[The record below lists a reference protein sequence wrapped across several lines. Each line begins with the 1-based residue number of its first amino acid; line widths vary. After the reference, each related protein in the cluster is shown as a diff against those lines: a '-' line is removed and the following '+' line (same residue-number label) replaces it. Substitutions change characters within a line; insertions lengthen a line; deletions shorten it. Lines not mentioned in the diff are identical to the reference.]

1 MGLVFREN
9 LREKFP
15 VSFAISA
22 QLIKAV
28 ALIWRTH
35 DAGVSHLRTPSGL
48 DKCLDIL
55 SKRTLSL
62 DAPSCSNYR
71 GTEARPKTNV
81 LFALGDRNIND
92 IPVVRMR
99 PANQIP
105 LTTPTV
111 FEASRTI
118 VAASS
123 PKSSFAV
130 PSHISKLEES
140 ATPWDAVPVR
150 DARYPSYLSGLSH
163 ASPPNRRADRAKPCL
178 GCQRRYGHYRCL
190 APIVQRWILLGLQL
204 RFSGLVGGHSPGCC

>member
-22 QLIKAV
+22 QRIKAV

-150 DARYPSYLSGLSH
+150 DARHPSYLSGLFPCLSSESKGGQSK
-163 ASPPNRRADRAKPCL
+163 ALFGMPEKIWTLPLSRPNRSALASFRASTSL
-178 GCQRRYGHYRCL
+178 
-190 APIVQRWILLGLQL
+190 
-204 RFSGLVGGHSPGCC
+204 